1 MRRIFYLRSII
12 FVIVCFVIVFPRDIR
27 FEYATSVALRSNRVF
42 MLQAVT
48 ANRNLFFNIESSE
61 LKKDIEL
68 LVIACSGSA
77 EESRR
82 VTKKLLR
89 EDDGYFEL
97 LR

>member
-1 MRRIFYLRSII
+1 MSLFASFSYP
-12 FVIVCFVIVFPRDIR
+12 PRDVR
-27 FEYATSVALRSNRVF
+27 FKEATSVALRSNKVF

-48 ANRNLFFNIESSE
+48 ANRTLFFDMESE

-68 LVIACSGSA
+68 LAIACSGSA

-82 VTKKLLR
+82 VVKKLLR
-89 EDDGYFEL
+89 EDDEYFEL